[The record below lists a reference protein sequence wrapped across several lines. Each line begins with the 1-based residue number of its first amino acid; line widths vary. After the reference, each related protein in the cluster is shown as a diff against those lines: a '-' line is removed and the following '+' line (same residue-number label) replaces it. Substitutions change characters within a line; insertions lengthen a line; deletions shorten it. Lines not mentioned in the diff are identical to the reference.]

1 MSKAILVIGE
11 SGSGKSTSIRTLPEE
26 ETFIINVI
34 GKTLPFKGANKKYI
48 KIAPDG
54 ATGNTYQSDN
64 HAHIMKV
71 INLINNK
78 RLDVKYL
85 VIDDFGYSITS
96 DFMKKALVKGY
107 DKFSELAHSA
117 WEVLSLITNLR
128 DDLFVF
134 VMMHSDTDGS
144 GRSKPKTIGKML
156 DERVCI
162 EGMFSICLHS
172 FCTDGQYCFLTN
184 NHGNLMAKSPMDMFN
199 HLTIPNDLKLVVD
212 HVNAYLNEDI
222 EI

>member
-1 MSKAILVIGE
+1 MSKAILIIGN
-11 SGSGKSTSIRTLPEE
+11 SGTGKSTAIRTLPSE

-34 GKTLPFKGANKKYI
+34 GKPLPFKGANKKYTPA
-48 KIAPDG
+48 KG
-54 ATGNTYQSDN
+54 EEGNCFQSED
-64 HAHIMKV
+64 HKSIMQV
-71 INLINNK
+71 INFINNK
-78 RLDVKYL
+78 KLNIHYL
-85 VIDDFGYSITS
+85 IIDDFGYSITS

-117 WEVLSLITNLR
+117 WEVLQLITSLR

-134 VMMHSDTDGS
+134 VMMHSDIDNEGK
-144 GRSKPKTIGKML
+144 SKPKTIGKML

-172 FCTDGQYCFLTN
+172 FCADGQYRFLTN
-184 NHGNLMAKSPMDMFN
+184 NHGNLMAKSPMDMFDN
-199 HLTIPNDLKLVVD
+199 LTIPNDLKLVVD